1 MVRVARNSVKTE
13 QISIRLPVDLLNEL
27 ESLKKRDGIDRSII
41 IVKALRYWVSVEGN
55 VSTDNEFINQ
65 ISEMKTEIGELKNS
79 ISELSKTYEKETQ
92 ENRQLIKEQQTT
104 INTLLRMVSKDGD

>member
-13 QISIRLPVDLLNEL
+13 QISVRLPVDLLNEL

-41 IVKALRYWVSVEGN
+41 IVKALKYWVSVEGN

-65 ISEMKTEIGELKNS
+65 ISEMKNEIEGLK
-79 ISELSKTYEKETQ
+79 ISLSEISKTYEKETQ

-104 INTLLRMVSKDGD
+104 INTLLRMISKDDE